1 MSPEILII
9 LMFAGVCAG
18 ILMGFPV
25 AFTIAGV
32 SLVFGYIGFG
42 SIVFRLVGYQFTQ
55 TVWEFEFVAI
65 PLFVFMGAILER
77 SGVADGAFGA
87 LSQWLRKI
95 RGGLG
100 MATIIICMLL
110 AACVGVLGASVSTI
124 GLLTLGPLISRGYDK
139 RLAAGMV
146 AAGGS
151 LSVLLPPSIVLIL
164 FATHVNTHMLKLF
177 LGAVVPGLLL
187 GLCYMLY
194 IGALA
199 FFKSGQV
206 PAVVKE
212 DNTPL
217 EYSLAGGLFAF
228 VPIIALIV
236 CVLGALL
243 LGISTPTEVA
253 GVGAVGS
260 IAVTALYKKCSR
272 EILLESAT
280 NTLLVS
286 TMVIFI
292 ALSAEVFKAVFFR
305 FGGARI
311 TRNLIAEANLDA
323 YGALALFLILV
334 FVMGTFIDW
343 MGISLILCPIFVP
356 ILVELGLDS
365 THVCILVLVLLQT
378 SFLTPPFAQSVLY
391 VMGVAPKGLTIS
403 DAYKGCIPFICI
415 QLIVVVICI
424 IFPKV
429 VMVLP
434 NLIVTGWN

>member
-124 GLLTLGPLISRGYDK
+124 GLLTLGPLMSRGYDK
-139 RLAAGMV
+139 SLSAGMV

-177 LGAVVPGLLL
+177 LGAVIPGLML
-187 GLCYMLY
+187 GAGYMLY
-194 IGALA
+194 IGVLSLL
-199 FFKSGQV
+199 KSGQI
-206 PAVVKE
+206 PAVVKD
-212 DNTPL
+212 DNEPL
-217 EYSLAGGLFAF
+217 KYSLAGGLFAF

-243 LGISTPTEVA
+243 LGIATPTEVA

-260 IAVTALYKKCSR
+260 IVVTAVYKKCSR

-292 ALSAEVFKAVFFR
+292 TLSAEVFKAVFFR
-305 FGGARI
+305 FGGGRI
-311 TRNLIAEANLDA
+311 TKELIADANLGV
-323 YGALALFLILV
+323 YGAFALFLILV

-365 THVCILVLVLLQT
+365 THVCITVLVLLQT

-424 IFPKV
+424 FFPKV
-429 VMVLP
+429 VMILP

>member
-1 MSPEILII
+1 MSPEIII
-9 LMFAGVCAG
+9 VLMFIGVCAG

-42 SIVFRLVGYQFTQ
+42 ATVFPLVGYQFTQ

-65 PLFVFMGAILER
+65 PLFIFMGAILER

-87 LSQWLRKI
+87 LSQWLRKV

-100 MATIIICMLL
+100 IATILICMLL

-124 GLLTLGPLISRGYDK
+124 GLLTLGPLMSRGYD
-139 RLAAGMV
+139 RSLSAGMV

-177 LGAVVPGLLL
+177 LGAVIPGLLL
-187 GLCYMLY
+187 GLFYMVY

-199 FFKSGQV
+199 FLKSGKV
-206 PAVVKE
+206 PEVVRG
-212 DNTPL
+212 DGAPL
-217 EYSLAGGLFAF
+217 KYSLFGGLAAF
-228 VPIIALIV
+228 VPIIALII

-243 LGISTPTEVA
+243 LGIATPTEVA
-253 GVGAVGS
+253 GLGALGS
-260 IAVTALYKKCSR
+260 ILVTAAYRKCSI
-272 EILLESAT
+272 EILRESALS
-280 NTLLVS
+280 TLLVS

-311 TRNLIAEANLDA
+311 TKGLIAEADLGA
-323 YGALALFLILV
+323 YGALAIFLILV

-356 ILVELGLDS
+356 ILTELGLDS
-365 THVCILVLVLLQT
+365 THVCIMVLVLLQT

-391 VMGVAPKGLTIS
+391 VMGVAPPGLTIA
-403 DAYKGCIPFICI
+403 DAYRGCIPFICI
-415 QLIVVVICI
+415 QVIVVLICI
-424 IFPKV
+424 FIPQV
-429 VMVLP
+429 VMYLP
-434 NLIVTGWN
+434 NLMVTGWN